1 MFLQFADVA
10 HFQTL
15 AFSSVWPAATISD
28 SLVVGTTTNPMPG
41 TLTASTWNYGSDF
54 GGNASTW
61 TSGALT
67 AHSDASATGGMFGT
81 FGVDDENYGNI
92 SMCTDDS
99 TPCRG

>member
-15 AFSSVWPAATISD
+15 AFSSSWPAATISD
-28 SLVVGTTTNPMPG
+28 TGTVGTLG
-41 TLTASTWNYGSDF
+41 ASTWNYGSDY

-92 SMCTDDS
+92 SMCTDDT